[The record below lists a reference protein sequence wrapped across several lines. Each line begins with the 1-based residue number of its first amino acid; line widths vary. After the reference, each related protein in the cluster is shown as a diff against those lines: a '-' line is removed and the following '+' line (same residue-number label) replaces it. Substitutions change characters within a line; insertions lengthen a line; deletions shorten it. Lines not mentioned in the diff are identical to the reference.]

1 VRATLARR
9 RRLGQSIRAAGRAG
23 GSEWSGSPAPHAAT
37 EPQCRRCRSPRARSW
52 PAAAPPLASAHPVML
67 PSQVQ
72 PPRRQSMKEA
82 EADLDREGKE
92 MNDVLVRI
100 VKEEAGMW
108 RQRRGWSDMDPTT
121 NNKVMD

>member
-1 VRATLARR
+1 
-9 RRLGQSIRAAGRAG
+9 
-23 GSEWSGSPAPHAAT
+23 
-37 EPQCRRCRSPRARSW
+37 
-52 PAAAPPLASAHPVML
+52 
-67 PSQVQ
+67 
-72 PPRRQSMKEA
+72 MKEA

-108 RQRRGWSDMDPTT
+108 RQRRGWSDMDLTT

>member
-1 VRATLARR
+1 
-9 RRLGQSIRAAGRAG
+9 
-23 GSEWSGSPAPHAAT
+23 
-37 EPQCRRCRSPRARSW
+37 
-52 PAAAPPLASAHPVML
+52 ML

-108 RQRRGWSDMDPTT
+108 RQRRGWSDMDLTT